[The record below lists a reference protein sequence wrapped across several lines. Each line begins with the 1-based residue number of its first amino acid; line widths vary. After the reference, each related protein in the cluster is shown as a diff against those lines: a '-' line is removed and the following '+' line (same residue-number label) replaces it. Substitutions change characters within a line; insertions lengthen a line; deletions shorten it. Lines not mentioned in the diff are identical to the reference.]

1 MTLMPIGQFARAS
14 RLSVKALRNYDAS
27 GLLHA
32 AFVDEQSGYRYYR
45 LEQLAPAAVI
55 RSLRLLDVP
64 LATIATILAEG
75 ESDEQLT
82 SHLVGLVRQRDVI
95 DRQVREIRRLIRT
108 KELTMATD
116 ITIKTVEPV
125 TVAAVRATTSPSD
138 VFTEIPAGFATVMG
152 SLGPVS
158 PVGAPL
164 TIFYRFP
171 DEQTA
176 GEIAMCVPVSSD
188 ARLSEPLERIELSGG
203 AVASIVHAG
212 SYQEMAVAYTG
223 IAQWIHD
230 RGHQI
235 VGPVREIYLN
245 NPADVTEDEL
255 LTEIQWPIDG
265 QDG

>member
-1 MTLMPIGQFARAS
+1 MPIGQFARAS

-27 GLLHA
+27 GLLPA
-32 AFVDEQSGYRYYR
+32 AFVDDQSGYRYYR
-45 LEQLAPAAVI
+45 VEQLAPAALI

-64 LATIATILAEG
+64 LATITAILAEG
-75 ESDEQLT
+75 ASEGQLT
-82 SHLVGLVRQRDVI
+82 THLAGLIRQRDVI

-125 TVAAVRATTSPSD
+125 TAAAVRATTSPSD
-138 VFTEIPAGFATVMG
+138 VFTEIPAGFATVMAA
-152 SLGPVS
+152 LGLVT

-176 GEIAMCVPVSSD
+176 GEIAMCVPVPSQ
-188 ARLSEPLERIELSGG
+188 AALSEPLERLELPGG
-203 AVASIVHAG
+203 AVASIVHTG
-212 SYQEMAVAYTG
+212 SYREMAVAYTG
-223 IAQWIHD
+223 IAEWIHE
-230 RGHQI
+230 RGHEI
-235 VGPVREIYLN
+235 AGPVREIYLN
-245 NPADVTEDEL
+245 NPADVPENEL
-255 LTEIQWPIDG
+255 MTEIQWPIDG